1 MTDNIEEIKVVPPA
15 PGSCPICAT
24 RHDPKEP
31 HDRDS
36 LYYQN
41 CFRRKHKRFPTWED
55 AVDHCSETVKAD
67 FKKKLARRGI
77 VLEETNTP
85 NKEGV

>member
-1 MTDNIEEIKVVPPA
+1 MSDGMKEIKVVAPV

-41 CFRRKHKRFPTWED
+41 YFRKKHKRFPTWDD
-55 AVDHCSETVKAD
+55 AMSHCKESVKKD

-77 VLEETNTP
+77 IIEDHKH
-85 NKEGV
+85 KEDKK

>member
-1 MTDNIEEIKVVPPA
+1 MNDSLEEVKVVA
-15 PGSCPICAT
+15 PVPGACPICAT

-36 LYYQN
+36 IYYQN
-41 CFRRKHKRFPTWED
+41 YFRKKYKRFPTWAD
-55 AVDHCSETVKAD
+55 AMSHCNESQKRD

-77 VLEETNTP
+77 IIEETDND
-85 NKEGV
+85 NGG